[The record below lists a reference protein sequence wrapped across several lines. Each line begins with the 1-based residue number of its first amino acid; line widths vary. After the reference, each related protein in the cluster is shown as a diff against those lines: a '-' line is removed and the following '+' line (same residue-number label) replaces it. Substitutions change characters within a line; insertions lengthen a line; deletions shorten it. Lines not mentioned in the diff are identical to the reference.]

1 MRSQAE
7 SHSQKGQELSRSSP
21 EEKIELK
28 ILEPILG
35 KHVSLWFQ
43 YLEDEKFSS

>member
-1 MRSQAE
+1 MRSQPE
-7 SHSQKGQELSRSSP
+7 SHSQKRELSRSSS

-28 ILEPILG
+28 FLEPILG